1 MATLTSNGVRIYYE
15 TSGAGAPLLLI
26 AGLASDS
33 QSWLPVTAELGAHC
47 RLIMPDNR
55 GAGRSAQEGIDISV
69 GKMADDCA
77 ALVRHLGLP
86 SVNLLGHSMGGL
98 VALDCAMRYPGL
110 VDRLVLAGIS
120 APISARNNALLSDWA
135 LWRESGMDLRLW
147 FRSIFYWLFTR
158 RFFENEAAVQ
168 EAIRSAVDYPY
179 PQSEDAFA
187 KQVEAIADF
196 NCTEDLPSI
205 TSKTMVIAGKEDI
218 LMPPEMCAETAKAIP
233 NAGFALI
240 EDAAHSIHM
249 EQPRAFAECVLKFIS
264 VP

>member
-1 MATLTSNGVRIYYE
+1 
-15 TSGAGAPLLLI
+15 
-26 AGLASDS
+26 
-33 QSWLPVTAELGAHC
+33 
-47 RLIMPDNR
+47 
-55 GAGRSAQEGIDISV
+55 
-69 GKMADDCA
+69 
-77 ALVRHLGLP
+77 
-86 SVNLLGHSMGGL
+86 
-98 VALDCAMRYPGL
+98 MRYPEL
-110 VDRLVLAGIS
+110 VGKLILAGTS
-120 APISARNNALLSDWA
+120 ATVSARNNALLSDWA

-168 EAIRSAVDYPY
+168 EAIQAAIDYPY

-218 LMPPEMCAETAKAIP
+218 LMPPDVCAELAKAIP
-233 NAGFALI
+233 DSRFALI

-249 EQPRAFAECVLKFIS
+249 EQPRAFTECVLRFLSEK
-264 VP
+264 